1 MPRDDEEERLKSVLG
16 EAVLK
21 EGKAGNL
28 PPVLEKIF
36 NRYFLKHDKSSRYVN
51 GIKLTYTH
59 TYLERRY
66 ILGPYIVLYSLF
78 PEGWALK

>member
-36 NRYFLKHDKSSRYVN
+36 NRYFLKHDKSSLYVM
-51 GIKLTYTH
+51 
-59 TYLERRY
+59 E
-66 ILGPYIVLYSLF
+66 
-78 PEGWALK
+78 